1 MSCGTNIVQKDMQ
14 NLNCCMNNFKI
25 RGDSMAHITNKVSV
39 LATGHCYI
47 KKLECKFYQMHLPK
61 RASFCFI

>member
-1 MSCGTNIVQKDMQ
+1 
-14 NLNCCMNNFKI
+14 
-25 RGDSMAHITNKVSV
+25 MAHITNKVSV

-61 RASFCFI
+61 RASLFHLKMLLH